1 MQNTSN
7 IIVQTDDSV
16 WDSWHSEEEWSQ
28 FFTPILQST
37 FFTLNIHESMEVGIL
52 LTNDPS
58 IQEMNKN
65 FRGKDKETN
74 VLSFPQL
81 SHHDLANI
89 KVLTQPILL
98 GDIVMSF
105 DTIQKESADQNKLF
119 MNHLTHLFIH
129 SLLHLLG
136 YDHIDDDEA
145 NVMENLEVHIL
156 SNLNIQNPYH

>member
-1 MQNTSN
+1 MSN

-28 FFTPILQST
+28 FFAPILQST
-37 FFTLNIHESMEVGIL
+37 FSALNIHEEMEVSVL
-52 LTNDPS
+52 LTNDHA

-65 FRGKDKETN
+65 FRGKDKATN

-81 SHHDLANI
+81 SHHDFAHI
-89 KVLTQPILL
+89 KVLKQPILL

-105 DTIQKESADQNKLF
+105 DTIHNESRDQNKLF

-145 NVMENLEVHIL
+145 TVMEKLEIQVL
-156 SNLNIQNPYH
+156 SNLNISNPYH

>member
-7 IIVQTDDSV
+7 IIVQTDDNV

-28 FFTPILQST
+28 FFIPILHST
-37 FFTLNIHESMEVGIL
+37 FSTLNIHEFVEVSVL
-52 LTNDPS
+52 LTNDQS

-65 FRGKDKETN
+65 FRGKDKATN

-81 SHHDLANI
+81 SHDDLSNI
-89 KVLTQPILL
+89 KALKQPIIL

-105 DTIQKESADQNKLF
+105 DTIKKESVEQNKLF

-136 YDHIDDDEA
+136 YDHIDDCEA
-145 NVMENLEVHIL
+145 TRMEQLEIHVL
-156 SNLNIQNPYH
+156 SNLNIPNPYH